1 MNQQEHVQGL
11 GGTETFQSFGN
22 NFKAN
27 ELCATHT
34 FLGASLGTETQMGLE
49 ISRVPRVLDLH
60 PLFVS
65 AGQVGDLQQ
74 DGQH

>member
-34 FLGASLGTETQMGLE
+34 FLGASLGTET
-49 ISRVPRVLDLH
+49 RVPRVLDLH